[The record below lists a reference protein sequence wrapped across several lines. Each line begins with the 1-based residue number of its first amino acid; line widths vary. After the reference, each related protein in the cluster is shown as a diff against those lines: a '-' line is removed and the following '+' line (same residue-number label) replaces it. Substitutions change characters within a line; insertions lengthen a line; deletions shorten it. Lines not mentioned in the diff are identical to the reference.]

1 VGDEGPAP
9 GRGAGMSGQ
18 PQELS
23 GRRILVTGASGFIGG
38 RVVEKLV
45 RERRA
50 RIRALVRDVAGAV
63 RIARFPVELVR
74 GDVTDPPSVRAA
86 ARGCHAIIHCA
97 HGNRGTATERH
108 AVNVEGTRNVL
119 DAAVAAQV
127 DRVVHLSTV
136 MVYGLTPERVLTEA
150 APRRRL
156 GEPYA
161 DSKLE
166 AEELALSYRAS
177 AGLPLAILQ
186 PTAVYGPF
194 APSWTTRVIERLR
207 AGIMPLIDGGTGV
220 CNIVFIDDLAEAVLL
235 ASERGEAI
243 GEEFLISG
251 QAVSYR
257 ALFGR
262 YSGMLGGGRTTD
274 VSADEARDDWELDPL
289 DVRFQQL
296 TTTVDTQKA
305 RHRLGYRPA
314 FDFDT
319 GMHLTERWARWAGL
333 LQASG

>member
-1 VGDEGPAP
+1 
-9 GRGAGMSGQ
+9 M
-18 PQELS
+18 S

-45 RERRA
+45 RERGEQV
-50 RIRALVRDVAGAV
+50 RALVRDVAGAV

-74 GDVTDPPSVRAA
+74 GDVTDPASVRAA
-86 ARGCHAIIHCA
+86 ASGCHAIIHCA
-97 HGNRGTATERH
+97 HGNRGSATERRV
-108 AVNVEGTRNVL
+108 VNVEGTRNVL

-127 DRVVHLSTV
+127 DRTVHLSTV

-166 AEELALSYRAS
+166 AEEVALGYRANT
-177 AGLPLAILQ
+177 GLPLVIIQ

-207 AGIMPLIDGGTGV
+207 AGIVPLIDGGTGI
-220 CNIVFIDDLAEAVLL
+220 CNVVFIDDLAEAVLL
-235 ASERGEAI
+235 ASEREEAI
-243 GEEFLISG
+243 GEEFLVSG

-262 YSGMLGGGRTTD
+262 YSEMLGGGRTTSI
-274 VSADEARDDWELDPL
+274 SADEALRDWELDPL
-289 DVRFQQL
+289 DVRFQSL
-296 TTTVDTQKA
+296 TTTVDTRKA
-305 RHRLGYRPA
+305 RDRLGYQPA
-314 FDFDT
+314 FDFDA
-319 GMHLTERWARWAGL
+319 GMDLTERWARWAGL
-333 LQASG
+333 LQAQARL